1 MTNTEPQ
8 RSPSISTRRSMA
20 SEARTQPMTLP
31 RVVRISPQLLSFVD
45 EGTTVGF
52 VEKVGPVYVALAG
65 DRYDRAVEVAQ
76 SRELERAAQSLLA
89 TLS

>member
-1 MTNTEPQ
+1 MTNTELH
-8 RSPSISTRRSMA
+8 RSRATSTRRSLA
-20 SEARTQPMTLP
+20 SEARTQPMALP
-31 RVVRISPQLLSFVD
+31 RMVRISQQLISFVD
-45 EGTTVGF
+45 GGTTIGF

-65 DRYDRAVEVAQ
+65 ERYDRAVEVAQ

>member
-31 RVVRISPQLLSFVD
+31 RVVRISPQLLSFVGD
-45 EGTTVGF
+45 GTTIGF
-52 VEKVGPVYVALAG
+52 VEKVGPVYVALSGPHYAA
-65 DRYDRAVEVAQ
+65 AVEVAQ
-76 SRELERAAQSLLA
+76 SRELEKAAQAVLGDLR
-89 TLS
+89 